1 MSSRS
6 PKSAAYLKT
15 PLQDKASSFPGAA
28 SLSAMRSLRR
38 GRDRFPPTH
47 IRKAL
52 RMRRHVSGAHS
63 KAAQGI
69 FSSNIP
75 TSTISA
81 QLYIAHAYKH
91 RAAGSSQDT
100 GLKFRPHRAILVMRL
115 NAATFSAA
123 ERRPA
128 PRRNLLPAPPA
139 FPIPHS
145 LNRIARR
152 QLRHA
157 NTCPR
162 QFPSAC
168 GPAHCLQR
176 FQLSAPSFRA
186 QAAWRIACSDSC
198 RSAPSFPGT

>member
-1 MSSRS
+1 
-6 PKSAAYLKT
+6 
-15 PLQDKASSFPGAA
+15 
-28 SLSAMRSLRR
+28 
-38 GRDRFPPTH
+38 
-47 IRKAL
+47 
-52 RMRRHVSGAHS
+52 MRRHVSGAHS

-100 GLKFRPHRAILVMRL
+100 GLKFRPHRAILAMRL

-128 PRRNLLPAPPA
+128 PRRNLLPAPSIPDPTFPQPDRPA
-139 FPIPHS
+139 PAAARKYLSASVSERMRPGALLTAIPAVRS
-145 LNRIARR
+145 
-152 QLRHA
+152 
-157 NTCPR
+157 
-162 QFPSAC
+162 QFPGHVRSDTLLAAI
-168 GPAHCLQR
+168 PADPLPASQAH
-176 FQLSAPSFRA
+176 
-186 QAAWRIACSDSC
+186 AAWRIACSDSC